1 MLSLWRHPLSSD
13 ALVMTKVLKN
23 KCWVKY
29 RLWIIHRRCQVC
41 GNQFKLPLA
50 VHHTVYHMIRAF
62 KQMDK
67 WTTAWECPSH
77 TVFPNKTIFK
87 SEYKAVKAAM
97 YLIKS
102 WTMPIIWK
110 LYSRQGLSVQ
120 KNSYKQITLLPPNGQ
135 HGSNI
140 YLHTCNVFLDDN
152 FLPVR
157 ELRKSRCFLQSCSS
171 LYSLWNI
178 SGTEGLSSAQTLQ
191 KDRQQISVIT
201 TKQMCLEQ
209 IYHMIIL
216 Y

>member
-110 LYSRQGLSVQ
+110 LYSRQGLRVQ

-140 YLHTCNVFLDDN
+140 YLPYIHVMFFWMTISYLSVSSGKADA
-152 FLPVR
+152 
-157 ELRKSRCFLQSCSS
+157 SRRAVVACTVCGIS
-171 LYSLWNI
+171 L
-178 SGTEGLSSAQTLQ
+178 GQ
-191 KDRQQISVIT
+191 KDWVQLKLSKRIGSKFLWSQQNRCV
-201 TKQMCLEQ
+201 
-209 IYHMIIL
+209 
-216 Y
+216 

>member
-77 TVFPNKTIFK
+77 NVFPNKTIFK

-110 LYSRQGLSVQ
+110 LYSRQGLRVQ
-120 KNSYKQITLLPPNGQ
+120 KNSYKQIHCCHLMDNTGQ
-135 HGSNI
+135 TFTYIHVMFFWMTIS
-140 YLHTCNVFLDDN
+140 YLSVSSGKADA
-152 FLPVR
+152 
-157 ELRKSRCFLQSCSS
+157 SCRAVVACTVCGIS
-171 LYSLWNI
+171 L
-178 SGTEGLSSAQTLQ
+178 GQ
-191 KDRQQISVIT
+191 KDWVQLKLSKRIGSKFLWSQQNRCV
-201 TKQMCLEQ
+201 
-209 IYHMIIL
+209 
-216 Y
+216 